1 MARALRDAGFKN
13 VDVNLGTIV
22 LDDGVCYQ
30 VDDDLAR
37 ITGLSD
43 RLDVAEAAAEAVLAS
58 PEGATPRFAMD
69 ARASLGLVAVVRG
82 DGTAAEELYNTLMS
96 SSDRLLGVLIPQ

>member
-30 VDDDLAR
+30 VDDDLVKWQRDAMGGQGMSPIAMKFCR
-37 ITGLSD
+37 EH
-43 RLDVAEAAAEAVLAS
+43 RLVE
-58 PEGATPRFAMD
+58 
-69 ARASLGLVAVVRG
+69 LV
-82 DGTAAEELYNTLMS
+82 EEL
-96 SSDRLLGVLIPQ
+96 